1 MHVRQCI
8 DMHVL
13 TRTRLECFARLARF
27 PLSFLMIHSLLHPS
41 QRTNFNS
48 LSDRVSSTPTVTDSE
63 MASNMI
69 ASAIDVKVPQLASAS
84 GSGAG
89 VPHALWRPQ
98 MQTFLM
104 RQGIEERDYARE
116 ITQWRQLST
125 VVQMDAES
133 EEQDAID
140 IILGGASASSASA
153 QPPMKKEVPTPEQ
166 VKAKKHVADLIS
178 RSRKAYGYLYGAL
191 PVDLRPLVADV
202 PQGYAYGIW
211 SFLEKKFRNTEQD
224 SIMALWERITTVSQ
238 EAEETY
244 DVYKARVDSIIE
256 LLAHA
261 KQALPPGLY
270 ASLLLWRLQPRY
282 ATAVLTLKTSDR
294 LKDPAVIEWSS
305 IAEYMAQ
312 YERSQLGLSGDA
324 DSTLGR
330 SSGSDRAMMVTR
342 AGSKPTYGIA
352 AKDRQLQSVS
362 LDQIDCFN
370 CHEYGHYRSDCKLP
384 DRRLTQKG
392 YDIRKQHRPR
402 NKHAS
407 SAYVASAAQA
417 SDSDSD
423 GGDNVER
430 KRRTLARSKPK
441 IAPGMHK
448 ANTVRQVNRFDSL
461 APQEDE
467 ADAAITHHDDVA
479 SPLALSYCARVL
491 AGLTQDAR
499 ANIPSG
505 EPHGARKMKQV
516 TLVPL
521 GPKTKAQSRESDR
534 RKPAISMTCSPSPAA
549 AKSMDE
555 QLRTSAKAV
564 DSGATVSVTGN
575 KDNLINVRHC
585 APVPIMMADGSI
597 VNAVYKGDMPMR
609 LPVANKPGT
618 HVDITIGDV
627 YFHDRIDANL
637 LSWGCM
643 RVDGW
648 EMHSTSEG
656 THLVT
661 PNGAR
666 INASTRGR
674 LTVLNDAGPERACA
688 ARMGRFVSQNADDL
702 MRLHQRT
709 GHVSWSR
716 LIKMCRAG
724 LTAGV
729 GDISGMT
736 TEELKMAKERV
747 RSCDACIA
755 GKQHRNPLG
764 HRGLDKGT
772 APGEVLHMDV
782 FYSVLRD
789 PRTNMKYREYA
800 LLTTDGFTE
809 FRWIYQ
815 TKSMQALQDA
825 VISIIRLSTTTTGR
839 RPRLIISDLGSEFD
853 NKKVKTYCAT
863 RGIQLQP
870 SPPRAKELNGVAEK
884 SVDTVKNHTRAML
897 LAAKLPEQMGWA
909 RAAAHHVFLWNRTHI
924 GANTGKTPY
933 EAMLKRQPSI
943 ISIGVMGC
951 DAFVHQDRTQRDTTF
966 SPKALPGIYLGHDVH
981 QNCSVVYMLHS
992 GKMIRA
998 KDVLFR
1004 EGSFKH
1010 LRADLQGQQDQ
1021 IGPLDLTQLGHR
1033 DDVDDVVDQGRRGD
1047 ESDAA
1052 CDDTPTMS
1060 GSDSKEDVKA
1070 RTTSCAME
1078 SDDDDDND
1086 HDSTSSSSTSSKQR
1100 FEVKAITDQRMNSS
1114 GNVEYRV
1121 KWVGYSAS
1129 TWEPAL
1135 SMREDAPDAVRQYEA
1150 FVAVRSEARV
1160 TRSRSAAAA
1169 ASPVIPP
1176 VLSSSSRD
1184 SESDLDDE
1192 SEASAIEAAR
1202 FVAAKCL

>member
-1 MHVRQCI
+1 M
-8 DMHVL
+8 
-13 TRTRLECFARLARF
+13 
-27 PLSFLMIHSLLHPS
+27 
-41 QRTNFNS
+41 N
-48 LSDRVSSTPTVTDSE
+48 
-63 MASNMI
+63 
-69 ASAIDVKVPQLASAS
+69 ASAVDVKVPQLASAS

-125 VVQMDAES
+125 AVQVDAES

-140 IILGGASASSASA
+140 IILGGASSASG
-153 QPPMKKEVPTPEQ
+153 PPPVKKEAPTPEQ

-191 PVDLRPLVADV
+191 PVDLRPLIADV
-202 PQGYAYGIW
+202 PQGYAFGIW

-238 EAEETY
+238 EADETY

-261 KQALPPGLY
+261 KQTLPPGLY

-282 ATAVLTLKTSDR
+282 STAVLTLKTSDR
-294 LKDPAVIEWSS
+294 LKDPAAIDWSS

-312 YERSQLGLSGDA
+312 YERSQLGLSGHVDGA
-324 DSTLGR
+324 LGR
-330 SSGSDRAMMVTR
+330 SGGGDRAMMIR
-342 AGSKPTYGIA
+342 SKPA
-352 AKDRQLQSVS
+352 HDVKDRQPVS
-362 LDQIDCFN
+362 LAKIDCFN
-370 CHEYGHYRSDCKLP
+370 CHKFGHYRSDCPLP
-384 DRRLTQKG
+384 DRRQKG
-392 YDIRKQHRPR
+392 SDVKKQYRHRQNRPSA
-402 NKHAS
+402 HSGS
-407 SAYVASAAQA
+407 SAQA
-417 SDSDSD
+417 PSDSDSD
-423 GGDNVER
+423 SVDDAER
-430 KRRTLARSKPK
+430 KRLAHSLAKT
-441 IAPGMHK
+441 APGVQK
-448 ANTVRQVNRFDSL
+448 ANAVRRVNRFDPL
-461 APQEDE
+461 TTQVGENDV
-467 ADAAITHHDDVA
+467 TGTRHDDKV
-479 SPLALSYCARVL
+479 SSLGRSYCARVL
-491 AGLTQDAR
+491 AGLRQEVP
-499 ANIPSG
+499 ANSPGG
-505 EPHGARKMKQV
+505 ESQAAGQPKQV
-516 TLVPL
+516 TF
-521 GPKTKAQSRESDR
+521 GPKTKAQSHECDR
-534 RKPAISMTCSPSPAA
+534 RTPTLPRTPSLAA

-555 QLRTSAKAV
+555 ELRTNAKAV

-575 KDNLINVRHC
+575 KDNLVNVRRC
-585 APVPIMMADGSI
+585 APVPILMADRSI
-597 VNAVYKGDMPMR
+597 VNAAYKGDMPMR
-609 LPVANKPGT
+609 LPIADKRGT
-618 HVDITIGDV
+618 YVSITIGDV
-627 YFHDRIDANL
+627 YYHERIDANL

-656 THLVT
+656 TYLVT
-661 PNGAR
+661 PKGAR

-674 LTVLNDAGPERACA
+674 LTILNDAGPERACA
-688 ARMGRFVSQNADDL
+688 ARMGRFVCQSANDL
-702 MRLHQRT
+702 VLLHQRT
-709 GHVSWSR
+709 GHASWGR
-716 LIKMCRAG
+716 ILKMCRAG
-724 LTAGV
+724 ATAGV
-729 GDISGMT
+729 GDISCMSA
-736 TEELKMAKERV
+736 EELKKAQECVK
-747 RSCDACIA
+747 SCDACTA

-772 APGEVLHMDV
+772 SPGEVLHMDV

-789 PRTNMKYREYA
+789 PRTNAKYREYA

-809 FRWIYQ
+809 FRWISQ
-815 TKSMQALQDA
+815 TTSMRALQA
-825 VISIIRLSTTTTGR
+825 EVISIIRLSTTTTGR

-853 NKKVKTYCAT
+853 NKKVKMYCDT

-870 SPPRAKELNGVAEK
+870 TPARAKELNGVAEK
-884 SVDTVKNHTRAML
+884 SVDTVKNHIRTML
-897 LAAKLPEQMGWA
+897 LAAKMPEQMGWS

-933 EAMLKRQPSI
+933 EAMLSRKPSI
-943 ISIGVMGC
+943 INVGVFGC

-966 SPKALPGIYLGHDVH
+966 SPKALPGVYLGHDVH
-981 QNCSVVYMLHS
+981 QNCSVVYMLHT
-992 GKMIRA
+992 GKTARV

-1010 LRADLQGQQDQ
+1010 LRADLQGRHDE
-1021 IGPLDLTQLGHR
+1021 IASLDLAELSHDDAEEQGGR
-1033 DDVDDVVDQGRRGD
+1033 NDDVTRYTTTT
-1047 ESDAA
+1047 ESE
-1052 CDDTPTMS
+1052 
-1060 GSDSKEDVKA
+1060 SKEDIEA
-1070 RTTSCAME
+1070 RGNE
-1078 SDDDDDND
+1078 SDDDDD
-1086 HDSTSSSSTSSKQR
+1086 HDDEMLTSRTQSKQR

-1135 SMREDAPDAVRQYEA
+1135 TIREDAPDAVRKYETI
-1150 FVAVRSEARV
+1150 VAERSEARV

-1169 ASPVIPP
+1169 SAVSPVP
-1176 VLSSSSRD
+1176 SSSTRD
-1184 SESDLDDE
+1184 SDDE